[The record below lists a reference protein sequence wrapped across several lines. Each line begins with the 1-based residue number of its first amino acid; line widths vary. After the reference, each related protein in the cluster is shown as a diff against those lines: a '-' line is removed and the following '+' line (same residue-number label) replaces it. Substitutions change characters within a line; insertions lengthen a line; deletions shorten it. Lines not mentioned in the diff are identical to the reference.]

1 MAAGGN
7 MGENQIISDDPQG
20 FGNFY
25 RLIFERELPE
35 HAFKDWIEP
44 LYRAK
49 TAGKG
54 LVVTAFRGSTKT
66 TTLSIAFAA
75 FRIGLYPQKSHL
87 IVQASDQA
95 AKDTAAQIADLI
107 GRSAGWQQAFGHVAP
122 DRKAGWG
129 ADGYEVADTR
139 GDYAEWR
146 KLCVADKG
154 KDPTFVG
161 LGYQSRAIIGK
172 HPTGLLLIDDIHD
185 ESNTRSARELQTV
198 ITTLTGTILPTT
210 LPGTWQ
216 LAVGTPWRENDALA
230 HLVATRR
237 FVSVSTP
244 VLRSSKP
251 TWPARFPKREIKKIR
266 ALVGEAEFAR
276 MFMLDPKA
284 AQGLHLKAEWLHAY
298 PHEKLHPE
306 WPVVMGVDYA
316 SAADKLKGERRD
328 YFAVAIGRALP
339 GGGVVLVDGFRDKL
353 SQGEAEEKLKELA
366 ALYPRTTMIGV
377 EAVGKGEEFYHLV
390 LRSTRLPLQAMHTG
404 SASKGERFERGM
416 APLFESRRVWVA
428 DVETPFLRAFR
439 EEWLQWP
446 GGDHDDTLDA
456 VFWMLRAGVDYVTVQ
471 VGRREKK
478 ASPWLDFART

>member
-1 MAAGGN
+1 MDEKQNGL
-7 MGENQIISDDPQG
+7 MSDDPQG
-20 FGNFY
+20 FANFY
-25 RLIFERELPE
+25 RLIFEREPPE
-35 HAFKDWIEP
+35 HAMRDWIVP

-54 LVVTAFRGSTKT
+54 LVVAAFRGSTKT

-75 FRIGLYPQKSHL
+75 FRIGLHPQKSHL

-107 GRSAGWQQAFGHVAP
+107 GRSAGWQTAFGHVQP

-129 ADGYEVADTR
+129 ADGYEVNNTRADY
-139 GDYAEWR
+139 GEWR
-146 KLCVADKG
+146 KRCAADKG

-161 LGYQSRAIIGK
+161 LGYQSRTIIGK

-198 ITTLTGTILPTT
+198 IATLTGTILPTA
-210 LPGTWQ
+210 LPDTWQ

-230 HLVATRR
+230 HLAATRR

-244 VLRSSKP
+244 VLRGSKP
-251 TWPARFPKREIKKIR
+251 AWPARFPKREIRKIR
-266 ALVGEAEFAR
+266 DLVGEGEFAR

-298 PHEKLHPE
+298 PHEKLRPD

-316 SAADKLKGERRD
+316 SAADKLKGDRRD

-353 SQGEAEEKLKELA
+353 SQGEAEDKLKELA
-366 ALYPRTTMIGV
+366 ALYPRVTMIGV
-377 EAVGKGEEFYHLV
+377 ESVGKGEEFFHLM
-390 LRSTRLPLQAMHTG
+390 LRSTYLPLHAMHPG

-416 APLFESRRVWVA
+416 APLFESSRVWVA

-439 EEWLQWP
+439 DEWLQWP

-456 VFWMLRAGVDYVTVQ
+456 VFWMLRVAVDYVTVQ
-471 VGRREKK
+471 PTRRERGTNPML
-478 ASPWLDFART
+478 SFARR